1 MKVVFLS
8 FSDFKGGASMAAY
21 SIFNSL
27 KKKNFFFL
35 TVFSS
40 HKKSVVIYNNFK
52 KIQIFIFRF
61 IEKIL
66 ILIFNKKK
74 YHQSLNIFNTF
85 TYKKIINYKA
95 DIINLHWI
103 NRSMISLTEINKFNE
118 KIVIS
123 LHDMW
128 FFNSTEHYFEKKNNI
143 SSFLDRVCWKKKKHL
158 INKKNVFFI
167 AHNKWML
174 NKVIHLYPHLKKK
187 LFLSK
192 YYPIDTKIFRPRNK
206 LYLRKKYNLPLD
218 KKIILFS
225 AQDIN
230 DERKGY
236 YYFKKI
242 LTKLSKNDNFYFLS
256 MGNTDKDLN
265 YFKNYKHLKYLS
277 NNRTAEIF
285 SLSDI
290 YLCTSIIDNL
300 PLTVLEAL
308 SSGNLV
314 ISFKNGG
321 TTEVLKNLGKSF
333 SISDINKLIMF
344 IKNLNNSEIK
354 KYSRKSRKFALKNF
368 NQDNTKNQY
377 QKIFK
382 TIHNLKLQ

>member
-1 MKVVFLS
+1 MRIVFLS
-8 FSDFKGGASMAAY
+8 YSDFKGGACMAAY

-35 TVFSS
+35 TARSK
-40 HKKSVVIYNNFK
+40 HKKSIVIYNFLN
-52 KIQIFIFRF
+52 
-61 IEKIL
+61 KIL
-66 ILIFNKKK
+66 ILVLRLIEKTLIFFFNKKK

-85 TYKKIINYKA
+85 TYKKIKFYKP

-103 NRSMISLTEINKFNE
+103 NRSMISLSEIDRFNE

-143 SSFLDRVCWKKKKHL
+143 SSFLDKVCWEKKKNL
-158 INKKNVFFI
+158 INKKNIFFI
-167 AHNKWML
+167 AHSRWML
-174 NKVIHLYPHLKKK
+174 NKVNDLYPHLKKK
-187 LFLSK
+187 IYLSK
-192 YYPIDTKIFRPRNK
+192 YYPIDTKIFKPRNK
-206 LYLRKKYNLPLD
+206 FNLRKKYNLPLD

-225 AQDIN
+225 AQDI
-230 DERKGY
+230 DDKRKGY
-236 YYFKKI
+236 HYFKKI

-256 MGNTDKDLN
+256 LGNINKDLD
-265 YFKNYKHLKYLS
+265 YFKNYKHFKFLS
-277 NNRTAEIF
+277 NNETSEIY

-300 PLTVLEAL
+300 PLTILEAL

-321 TTEVLKNLGKSF
+321 ATELLKNLGRTFK
-333 SISDINKLIMF
+333 ISDIAKLIKF
-344 IKNLNNSEIK
+344 INNISDLDIK
-354 KYSRKSRKFALKNF
+354 KYSDKSRKFATKNF
-368 NQDNTKNQY
+368 KYYNSKKQY
-377 QKIFK
+377 QKIFN
-382 TIHNLKLQ
+382 TIHKFKI

>member
-1 MKVVFLS
+1 
-8 FSDFKGGASMAAY
+8 
-21 SIFNSL
+21 
-27 KKKNFFFL
+27 
-35 TVFSS
+35 
-40 HKKSVVIYNNFK
+40 
-52 KIQIFIFRF
+52 
-61 IEKIL
+61 
-66 ILIFNKKK
+66 
-74 YHQSLNIFNTF
+74 
-85 TYKKIINYKA
+85 
-95 DIINLHWI
+95 
-103 NRSMISLTEINKFNE
+103 
-118 KIVIS
+118 
-123 LHDMW
+123 
-128 FFNSTEHYFEKKNNI
+128 
-143 SSFLDRVCWKKKKHL
+143 
-158 INKKNVFFI
+158 
-167 AHNKWML
+167 
-174 NKVIHLYPHLKKK
+174 
-187 LFLSK
+187 
-192 YYPIDTKIFRPRNK
+192 
-206 LYLRKKYNLPLD
+206 
-218 KKIILFS
+218 
-225 AQDIN
+225 
-230 DERKGY
+230 
-236 YYFKKI
+236 
-242 LTKLSKNDNFYFLS
+242 

>member
-35 TVFSS
+35 TAFSS

>member
-35 TVFSS
+35 TAFSGN
-40 HKKSVVIYNNFK
+40 KKSVVIYNNFK
-52 KIQIFIFRF
+52 KIQIFILRF

-167 AHNKWML
+167 AHNKWMF

-256 MGNTDKDLN
+256 MGNTDKDLD

-321 TTEVLKNLGKSF
+321 ATEVLKNLGKSF
-333 SISDINKLIMF
+333 RISDINKLIMF

-368 NQDNTKNQY
+368 NQDNTKKQY

-382 TIHNLKLQ
+382 TIHNLKLK

>member
-1 MKVVFLS
+1 MKVVFIS

-35 TVFSS
+35 TAYSK
-40 HKKSVVIYNNFK
+40 HKKSIVIYNIFN
-52 KIQIFIFRF
+52 KIKIFILRF
-61 IEKIL
+61 IEKSL
-66 ILIFNKKK
+66 IFFFNKKK

-85 TYKKIINYKA
+85 MYKKIKFYKP
-95 DIINLHWI
+95 DIINIHWV
-103 NRSMISLTEINKFNE
+103 NRSMISLSEINKFEE

-128 FFNSTEHYFEKKNNI
+128 FLNSTEHYFERKKRI
-143 SSFLDRVCWKKKKHL
+143 SNFLDRICWDEKKNL

-174 NKVIHLYPHLKKK
+174 NKATSLYPHLKSKI
-187 LFLSK
+187 FLSK
-192 YYPIDTKIFRPRNK
+192 YYPINTNVFKPRNK
-206 LYLRKKYNLPLD
+206 FNLRKKYNLPLD

-225 AQDIN
+225 AQDVN
-230 DERKGY
+230 DKRKGY
-236 YYFKKI
+236 HYFKKI
-242 LTKLSKNDNFYFLS
+242 LTKLSNNDNFFFLS
-256 MGNTDKDLN
+256 IGNTNQNLN
-265 YFKNYKHLKYLS
+265 YFENHKHFKFLS
-277 NNRTAEIF
+277 NNETSEIY

-300 PLTVLEAL
+300 PLTILEAL

-321 TTEVLKNLGKSF
+321 ATELLKNIGLSF
-333 SISDINKLIMF
+333 KVSDIDKIIKF
-344 IKNLNNSEIK
+344 IKNISDFELK
-354 KYSRKSRKFALKNF
+354 KYSNRSRSFALKNF
-368 NQDNTKNQY
+368 RYHNSEKQY
-377 QKIFK
+377 QKILN
-382 TIHNLKLQ
+382 TIYKLKIK

>member
-1 MKVVFLS
+1 MKVVFIS

-35 TVFSS
+35 TAYSK
-40 HKKSVVIYNNFK
+40 HKKSIVIYNIFN
-52 KIQIFIFRF
+52 KIQIFILRF
-61 IEKIL
+61 IEKSL
-66 ILIFNKKK
+66 IFFFNKKK

-85 TYKKIINYKA
+85 MYKKIKFYKP
-95 DIINLHWI
+95 DIINIHWV
-103 NRSMISLTEINKFNE
+103 NRSMISLSEINRFEE

-128 FFNSTEHYFEKKNNI
+128 FLNSTEHYFERKKRI
-143 SSFLDRVCWKKKKHL
+143 SNFLDRICWDEKKNL

-174 NKVIHLYPHLKKK
+174 NKATSLYPHLKSKI
-187 LFLSK
+187 FLSK
-192 YYPIDTKIFRPRNK
+192 YYPINTNVFKPRNK
-206 LYLRKKYNLPLD
+206 FNLRKKYNLPLD

-225 AQDIN
+225 AQDVN
-230 DERKGY
+230 DKRKGY
-236 YYFKKI
+236 HYFKKI
-242 LTKLSKNDNFYFLS
+242 LTKLSNNDNFFFLS
-256 MGNTDKDLN
+256 IGNTNQNLN
-265 YFKNYKHLKYLS
+265 YFENYKHFKFLS
-277 NNRTAEIF
+277 NNETSEIY

-300 PLTVLEAL
+300 PLTILEAL

-321 TTEVLKNLGKSF
+321 ATELLKNIGLSF
-333 SISDINKLIMF
+333 KVSDIDKIIKF
-344 IKNLNNSEIK
+344 IKNISDFELK
-354 KYSRKSRKFALKNF
+354 KYSNRSRSFALKNF
-368 NQDNTKNQY
+368 RYHNSEKQY
-377 QKIFK
+377 QKILN
-382 TIHNLKLQ
+382 TIYKLKIK

>member
-1 MKVVFLS
+1 MLLVNDFFSGCGGLS
-8 FSDFKGGASMAAY
+8 QGFKEAG
-21 SIFNSL
+21 F
-27 KKKNFFFL
+27 
-35 TVFSS
+35 
-40 HKKSVVIYNNFK
+40 
-52 KIQIFIFRF
+52 KIQMAVDKEEAFL
-61 IEKIL
+61 K
-66 ILIFNKKK
+66 
-74 YHQSLNIFNTF
+74 TF
-85 TYKKIINYKA
+85 SHNFENSRTKNLDLGDESVLEQIPKA
-95 DIINLHWI
+95 DIII
-103 NRSMISLTEINKFNE
+103 AGPPCQGFSLTGPR
-118 KIVIS
+118 
-123 LHDMW
+123 
-128 FFNSTEHYFEKKNNI
+128 NI
-143 SSFLDRVCWKKKKHL
+143 ED
-158 INKKNVFFI
+158 
-167 AHNKWML
+167 
-174 NKVIHLYPHLKKK
+174 
-187 LFLSK
+187 
-192 YYPIDTKIFRPRNK
+192 PRNK

-256 MGNTDKDLN
+256 MGNTDKGLD

-321 TTEVLKNLGKSF
+321 ATEVLKNLGKSF
-333 SISDINKLIMF
+333 RISDINKLIMF

-368 NQDNTKNQY
+368 NQDNTKKQY

-382 TIHNLKLQ
+382 TIHNLKLK